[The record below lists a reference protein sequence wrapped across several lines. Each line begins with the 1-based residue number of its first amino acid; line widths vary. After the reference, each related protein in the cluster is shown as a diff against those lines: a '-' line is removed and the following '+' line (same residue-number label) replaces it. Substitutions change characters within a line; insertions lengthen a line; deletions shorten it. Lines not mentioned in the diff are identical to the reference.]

1 VWVKPEDHKAVGE
14 VFQEART
21 RADLTQQE
29 LAKRLRK
36 PQSFISAYEAGQR
49 RIDVLE
55 FLLIAGA
62 LQADPIS
69 LFRQLLDVRSKFA
82 ARANPGSRKSDNRL
96 KLRRKVRFL

>member
-1 VWVKPEDHKAVGE
+1 MWVKPKDQKVVGE

-29 LAKRLRK
+29 LAKRLGK

-62 LQADPIS
+62 LDADPLS
-69 LFRQLLDVRSKFA
+69 LFQGVIARRKADVTKAGGRKPA
-82 ARANPGSRKSDNRL
+82 SRLRL
-96 KLRRKVRFL
+96 IRKVRF

>member
-1 VWVKPEDHKAVGE
+1 MWVKPKDQKVVGE

-29 LAKRLRK
+29 LAKRLGK

-62 LQADPIS
+62 LEADPLS
-69 LFRQLLDVRSKFA
+69 LFRRLLDIRGKIVAQTSS
-82 ARANPGSRKSDNRL
+82 GSRKSVTGL
-96 KLRRKVRFL
+96 KLRRKIRFL